1 MVYYN
6 NVKVSALV
14 LIKQIIPPMLYF
26 FNIGGIYYLVDKNI
40 SVENKTSFL
49 VKNEVCLLWLFK
61 G

>member
-6 NVKVSALV
+6 NVKVRALV
-14 LIKQIIPPMLYF
+14 LIKQIIPPMLYY

-49 VKNEVCLLWLFK
+49 VKNEVCLLWFFK